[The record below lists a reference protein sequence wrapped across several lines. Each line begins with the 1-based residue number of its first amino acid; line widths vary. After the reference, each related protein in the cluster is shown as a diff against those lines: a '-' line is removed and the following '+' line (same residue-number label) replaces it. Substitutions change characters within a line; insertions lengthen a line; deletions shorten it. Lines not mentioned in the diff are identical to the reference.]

1 MSCPPDVFP
10 PLYPSCSPFPPQI
23 PCLRLSGP
31 TGQLGPTGPT
41 GSIGVI
47 GVTGAMGPT
56 GPTDAIGM
64 TGAIGPTGP
73 IGIMGNIPD
82 TSFRTLLSF
91 SPTNYETMDIA
102 ANVFFF
108 YQPIALRIAFVSIVY
123 ATTGAD
129 PGTVGLSLYDMTD
142 VPYTSLV
149 GGTLIGPA
157 NLLTFTPGTSTAP
170 QTLEVNTSTLTPAGP
185 YSTASNRSVVVRMTA
200 DTADCFVILS
210 IMIGFS

>member
-47 GVTGAMGPT
+47 GPT
-56 GPTDAIGM
+56 GM
-64 TGAIGPTGP
+64 V
-73 IGIMGNIPD
+73 GNIPN
-82 TSFRTLLSF
+82 TSFRTLFSF
-91 SPTNYETMDIA
+91 SPTNYETMDNA

-108 YQPIALRIAFVSIVY
+108 YQPVALRIAFVSIVY

-129 PGTVGLSLYDMTD
+129 PGTVRLSLYDMTG

-170 QTLEVNTSTLTPAGP
+170 QTLEVNTSTLTPVGP

-210 IMIGFS
+210 ITIGFS